1 MKVKFTENSKR
12 IVTISEAAAAR
23 KIIEDLKEDDCIKEY
38 GQMAAHVASGSG
50 GFEILKAEAE
60 IAKNT
65 RIYNWYSDDSGNLDV
80 WLHFY
85 AFNSYYGFYEI
96 GIYLT
101 DIHSITG
108 DNQEEIRNR
117 MYINSYQRRKI

>member
-12 IVTISEAAAAR
+12 IIAISEAPAAQ
-23 KIIEDLKEDDCIKEY
+23 KIVEELKEDNCIKEY
-38 GQMAAHVASGSG
+38 GQMAAHVASGSNG
-50 GFEILKAEAE
+50 EFEILKAEAE
-60 IAKNT
+60 ISKNG
-65 RIYNWYSDDSGNLDV
+65 RIYNWYSEDSGNLDV

-85 AFNSYYGFYEI
+85 AFNSYDGFFEL

-108 DNQEEIRNR
+108 DNHEEIRNH
-117 MYINSYQRRKI
+117 MYINSYHRKI